1 MALKIAKNSALTDIV
16 STDGTNPLTT
26 QHPIA
31 GSTVEVQC
39 WLYNDENTRYYTGI
53 NIDPTDTTGTDEST
67 WVYLAPDN
75 AGVAGTYGAASA
87 PLTMANIGSAGT
99 PDVTG
104 HPFWVKVVTPSVG
117 SVQNKTDIKLT
128 VNFTEFAV

>member
-1 MALKIAKNSALTDIV
+1 
-16 STDGTNPLTT
+16 
-26 QHPIA
+26 
-31 GSTVEVQC
+31 
-39 WLYNDENTRYYTGI
+39 
-53 NIDPTDTTGTDEST
+53 
-67 WVYLAPDN
+67 
-75 AGVAGTYGAASA
+75 
-87 PLTMANIGSAGT
+87 MANIGSAGT